1 MKLSLEQALKS
12 LDPQNAEHWTAEGL
26 PRVETVQLLT
36 GDADHTRAAITS
48 FAPMFTQG
56 NPFLGE
62 PEEEIKDPDEIEGL
76 TSIVTAE
83 IQPIEVEV
91 EITDEA
97 KLDGYSNAL
106 SALYEQRDE
115 LNKVIR
121 EIENERDK
129 LVVIMDSKITG
140 SVAAATVQGY
150 LASQRAILEKRG
162 ATQKAI
168 ASSGVDLGELAKAIA
183 PAPIDASRKRRP

>member
-36 GDADHTRAAITS
+36 GDADHTRAAITAS
-48 FAPMFTQG
+48 APMFTQG

-106 SALYEQRDE
+106 SALYEQRNE

-129 LVVIMDSKITG
+129 LVVIMDAKITNK
-140 SVAAATVQGY
+140 STAATVQGY

>member
-1 MKLSLEQALKS
+1 MKLSLEAALKS
-12 LDPQNAEHWTAEGL
+12 LSPDNAEHWTAEGL

-36 GDADHTRAAITS
+36 GNVDHTRAFITA

-56 NPFLGE
+56 NPFLGT
-62 PEEEIKDPDEIEGL
+62 EEAEIKDPDEIEGL
-76 TSIVTAE
+76 TAIVAE
-83 IQPIEVEV
+83 EIKATEVEV
-91 EITDEA
+91 EVTDEA

-106 SALYEQRDE
+106 SALYEQRNE

-129 LVVIMDSKITG
+129 LVVIMDAKITNK
-140 SVAAATVQGY
+140 SAAATVQGY

-168 ASSGVDLGELAKAIA
+168 ASSGVDLGELSRAIA
-183 PAPIDASRKRRP
+183 PAPIDAIRKNKR